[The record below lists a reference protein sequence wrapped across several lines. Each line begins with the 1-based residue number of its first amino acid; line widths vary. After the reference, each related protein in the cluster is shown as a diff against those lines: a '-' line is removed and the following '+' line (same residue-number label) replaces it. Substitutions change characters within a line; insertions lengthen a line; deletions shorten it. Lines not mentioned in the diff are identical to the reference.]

1 MKNEVFHDL
10 FELSYGSKHE
20 KKSLAQY
27 HVLQFN
33 SHYIK
38 RIIVKNF
45 FKKWNVKVRKENSV
59 IQRGFKD
66 FNRNYEYRTRNET
79 ISAKSP
85 VASAR
90 ANPRIAYENS
100 CPLRAGFRAVDEI
113 SDEKICPIPIP
124 APVSPIA
131 ASPAPMYF
139 AAANMVELSCIYVL
153 LPIYENI

>member
-66 FNRNYEYRTRNET
+66 FNRNYEYRTTCRLRHIRLCWLVE
-79 ISAKSP
+79 I
-85 VASAR
+85 
-90 ANPRIAYENS
+90 YEMH
-100 CPLRAGFRAVDEI
+100 LL
-113 SDEKICPIPIP
+113 
-124 APVSPIA
+124 
-131 ASPAPMYF
+131 Y
-139 AAANMVELSCIYVL
+139 SCIHSF
-153 LPIYENI
+153 